1 MARERIRPAPSAS
14 RAARPHGASTSTGR
28 PAVLVPAAVEGLQ
41 RLAGNRAA
49 SAHLQRLIDG
59 FDGKRKVP
67 ISKVSLTD
75 AFKQKHVAEDAKGA
89 IAKTGARID
98 SGKPPAMVAG
108 TLGNT
113 VATEA
118 NWKAAIDASTAV
130 IPDQKDWSGGLAIQ
144 LNGWDAKRVP
154 GQRKI
159 NITELSNA
167 PRTVGGYIKQKGGA
181 VQIDHVSGQI

>member
-1 MARERIRPAPSAS
+1 MARERIRTATSAS
-14 RAARPHGASTSTGR
+14 RAARPREASTVRTAL
-28 PAVLVPAAVEGLQ
+28 PAPAAVEGLQ
-41 RLAGNRAA
+41 RLAGNRAS

-59 FDGKRKVP
+59 FDGKSKVP

-75 AFKQKHVAEDAKGA
+75 AFKQKHVADDPKGA

-98 SGKPPAMVAG
+98 SGKPPAMVTG

-130 IPDQKDWSGGLAIQ
+130 IPDQKDWSGGLPIK
-144 LNGWDAKRVP
+144 LSGWDAKRVP

-159 NITELSNA
+159 NITELSDA

-181 VQIDHVSGQI
+181 VQIDHVSGQT

>member
-1 MARERIRPAPSAS
+1 MPLDRVRKPAQSAS
-14 RAARPHGASTSTGR
+14 LAKRPGVARAQRLSLPAS
-28 PAVLVPAAVEGLQ
+28 AALEGLQ
-41 RLAGNRAA
+41 RLAGNRAT
-49 SAHLQRLIDG
+49 SGQVQRLIDG
-59 FDGKRKVP
+59 FDGKSKVP

-75 AFKQKHVAEDAKGA
+75 AFKQKHVAEDPKGA

-98 SGKPPAMVAG
+98 AGKPPAMVAG

-130 IPDQKDWSGGLAIQ
+130 IPDQKDWSGGMAVKLS
-144 LNGWDAKRVP
+144 GWDAKRVP

-159 NITELSNA
+159 NITDLSDA
-167 PRTVGGYIKQKGGA
+167 GRTVGGYMKQKGGA
-181 VQIDHVSGQI
+181 VQIDHVSGQV

>member
-1 MARERIRPAPSAS
+1 MARDRIRQRAPSSPTKRPGVARAQRVSLPAS
-14 RAARPHGASTSTGR
+14 AA
-28 PAVLVPAAVEGLQ
+28 LEGLQ

-49 SAHLQRLIDG
+49 SGQVQRLIDG
-59 FDGKRKVP
+59 FDGKSKVP
-67 ISKVSLTD
+67 ISKISLTD

-130 IPDQKDWSGGLAIQ
+130 IPDRKDWSGGMAIK

-159 NITELSNA
+159 NITELSGEG
-167 PRTVGGYIKQKGGA
+167 RTVGGYIKQKGGA
-181 VQIDHVSGQI
+181 VQIDHVSGQV

>member
-1 MARERIRPAPSAS
+1 MALERVRQPAQPASLAKRPG
-14 RAARPHGASTSTGR
+14 AARARRATLPAGA
-28 PAVLVPAAVEGLQ
+28 ALEGLQ

-49 SAHLQRLIDG
+49 SGQVQRLIDG
-59 FDGKRKVP
+59 FDGKSKVP

-130 IPDQKDWSGGLAIQ
+130 IPDQKDWSGGMPIKLS
-144 LNGWDAKRVP
+144 GWDAKRVP

-159 NITELSNA
+159 NVTEVA
-167 PRTVGGYIKQKGGA
+167 DVGRTVGGYMKQKGGA
-181 VQIDHVSGQI
+181 VQIDHVSGQV